1 MNCEQLSLQSFID
14 EMKEVTDGFHPRK
27 FCFVLGA
34 GASRSSGI
42 KSGQELV
49 KIWDREL
56 RERNAEAHRRWRGEL
71 SITDENMSSFYS
83 QYYEQRFRRCPTDGY
98 NYIEKIME
106 SATPS
111 AGYVMLAHLLTRT
124 THNVVIT
131 TNFDHLTE
139 DAVNYYA
146 QNTPL
151 VIGHESLS
159 HYVTGQPVRP
169 TVIKIH
175 RDLLF
180 DPKSRSEDLERLPD
194 SWKSALERIFLNYH
208 PVFIGYAGNDKSLMD
223 FLTENADKFSNDEW
237 KFPYWMLYKTDK
249 LEGRVADFLDK
260 SRGFYI
266 FHGGFDEVMIQLGAA
281 FDYKVPSEEDFLED
295 AKNRY
300 RALADAID
308 ALSDA
313 PKMVNVAEV
322 ISTDMEKPPQ
332 AAALLPEKSIETE
345 VSVNQAIEKITSQSD
360 QQRMYREATNL
371 LRGKEYARAAK
382 ILERLIEL
390 DEGNAR
396 YHMSLGDAFYH
407 LNKNEESLAEYNRAL
422 ELDPQNVYIY
432 QQIAFVYFKM
442 DQYEDVSNA
451 LHKAISIGSESE
463 NFHFI
468 TGIVFETIGALEDA
482 LSEFSRAA
490 ELNPRDYINRQCIAE
505 MLVKLNQNE
514 EAVEEA
520 QRAIALRPDY
530 PEIYEIQAKALRAL
544 GRNDEADQAEK
555 KAAELRAKESK
566 SKSSSQL

>member
-27 FCFVLGA
+27 FGFVLGA

-56 RERNAEAHRRWRGEL
+56 RERNAEAHRRWRREL

-281 FDYKVPSEEDFLED
+281 FDYKVPSEEAFLED
-295 AKNRY
+295 AKKRY
-300 RALADAID
+300 RALADAIN

-313 PKMVNVAEV
+313 PKIVNVAEV

-360 QQRMYREATNL
+360 QQRMYREASNL
-371 LRGKEYARAAK
+371 IAGKEYAKAEP
-382 ILERLIEL
+382 ILKRLVEL
-390 DEGNAR
+390 DGGNAR
-396 YHMSLGDAFYH
+396 YHKSLGDVFYQ
-407 LNKNEESLAEYNRAL
+407 LDKDEESLAEYGRAAEL
-422 ELDPQNVYIY
+422 EPQNADIY
-432 QQIAFVYFKM
+432 QQIAFVYFKT
-442 DQYEDVSNA
+442 DQHENMRNA
-451 LHKAISIGSESE
+451 LYKAIDLGAESES
-463 NFHFI
+463 FHFI
-468 TGIVFETIGALEDA
+468 AGILFRAANQTEDA
-482 LSEFSRAA
+482 LIEFYKAA
-490 ELNPRDYINRQCIAE
+490 ELNPRDYIYRQCIAE

-514 EAVEEA
+514 EALEET
-520 QRAIALRPDY
+520 QRAIALRSDY
-530 PEIYEIQAKALRAL
+530 PAIYEIQARALRAL
-544 GRNDEADQAEK
+544 GRNDEAGQADK